1 MGPILFYHVFL
12 DSFPIGLGQGYFQIK
27 RGAMRPG
34 VIAAATSDFGSSGNG
49 IGIYHNIMI
58 HSDP

>member
-1 MGPILFYHVFL
+1 MGPILFYHVFV

-49 IGIYHNIMI
+49 IGIYRNI
-58 HSDP
+58 S